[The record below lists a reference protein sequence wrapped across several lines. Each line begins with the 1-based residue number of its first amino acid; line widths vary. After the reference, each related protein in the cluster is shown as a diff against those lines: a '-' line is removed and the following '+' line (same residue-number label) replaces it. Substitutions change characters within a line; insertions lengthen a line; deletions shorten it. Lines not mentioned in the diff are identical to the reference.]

1 MARCGLR
8 LGHPAQLR
16 SGRTFDSV
24 ELKTD
29 QRTPDAGR
37 LAIVRCDFHAKSL
50 AMLESAVGAVG
61 YVIRKLNQVRE
72 SGDTSQSRFEA
83 IEIIEAVILAL
94 VAVATAWSGYQAAQ
108 WAGKRAENY
117 AEASRLRV
125 TAEGLATL
133 AGQER
138 IYDSDTFNSWLAAKL
153 DGKQKAAEFFERRFR
168 DEYRPAFTA
177 WSRTDPFNNA
187 QAPPGPIFMPEYHN
201 AKHEQFL
208 GLNKKAAEVAD
219 QGTKSGETGDQ
230 YVRITV
236 LLATVLLITAIGQR
250 FYFKTVRVVFM
261 ILACALLCL
270 PLLQLLML
278 PRI

>member
-1 MARCGLR
+1 
-8 LGHPAQLR
+8 
-16 SGRTFDSV
+16 
-24 ELKTD
+24 
-29 QRTPDAGR
+29 
-37 LAIVRCDFHAKSL
+37 
-50 AMLESAVGAVG
+50 MLESVGPLG

-72 SGDTSQSRFEA
+72 SGDTSERRFEA
-83 IEIIEAVILAL
+83 IEIIEAAILAL
-94 VAVATAWSGYQAAQ
+94 VAVATAWSGYQAAK
-108 WAGKRAENY
+108 WAGNRAEQY

-153 DGKQKAAEFFERRFR
+153 DGKSQAAEFFERRFR
-168 DEYRPAFTA
+168 DEYRPAFAA
-177 WSRTDPFNNA
+177 WMKRDPFNNA

-201 AKHEQFL
+201 ANHEQFL
-208 GLNKKAAEVAD
+208 GLNKQALEMAD
-219 QGTKSGETGDQ
+219 QGTKSGETGDN

-250 FYFKTVRVVFM
+250 FHFKTVRVVFM
-261 ILACALLCL
+261 ILACLLLCL

>member
-1 MARCGLR
+1 
-8 LGHPAQLR
+8 
-16 SGRTFDSV
+16 
-24 ELKTD
+24 
-29 QRTPDAGR
+29 
-37 LAIVRCDFHAKSL
+37 
-50 AMLESAVGAVG
+50 MLESVGPLG

-72 SGDTSQSRFEA
+72 SGDTSQARFEM
-83 IEIIEAVILAL
+83 IEIIEALILAL

-108 WAGKRAENY
+108 WAGKRAQQY
-117 AEASRLRV
+117 AQASRLRV

-138 IYDSDTFNSWLAAKL
+138 IYDSDTFNSWVIAKV
-153 DGKQKAAEFFERRFR
+153 DGKEKAAEFFERRFS

-177 WSRTDPFNNA
+177 WLRTDPFNNA
-187 QAPPGPIFMPEYHN
+187 QAPPGPMFMPDYHN

-208 GLNKKAAEVAD
+208 GLSKQAADVAD
-219 QGTKSGETGDQ
+219 EGTKSGENGDE

-250 FYFKTVRVVFM
+250 FHFKTVRLVFM
-261 ILACALLCL
+261 VLACLLLCL

>member
-1 MARCGLR
+1 
-8 LGHPAQLR
+8 
-16 SGRTFDSV
+16 
-24 ELKTD
+24 
-29 QRTPDAGR
+29 
-37 LAIVRCDFHAKSL
+37 
-50 AMLESAVGAVG
+50 MLESVGPLG

-72 SGDTSQSRFEA
+72 NAPSSQSRFEA
-83 IEIIEAVILAL
+83 IEVIEAVILAL
-94 VAVATAWSGYQAAQ
+94 VAVATAWSGYQAAR
-108 WAGKRAENY
+108 WAGMRAENY

-153 DGKQKAAEFFERRFR
+153 DDKEKAAEFFERRFR

-177 WSRTDPFNNA
+177 WLKADPLNNV

-208 GLNKKAAEVAD
+208 GLNKKGAEVAD

-250 FYFKTVRVVFM
+250 FHFKTVRVVFM
-261 ILACALLCL
+261 ILACLLLCL
-270 PLLQLLML
+270 PLWQLLTL